1 MTIQIDINSDIGE
14 GFGAWTMG
22 DDEAM
27 LDVATS
33 VNIACGFHAGD
44 PDIMRKIATQARA
57 RGVAIGAHPGYR
69 DLAGF
74 GRRAIP
80 GLSAHEIE
88 NLVAYQTGAL
98 CAVASLAGHKVTH
111 VKAHGALSNAA
122 CSDALIASAIAAAI
136 KAVDANLAFMVLPRT
151 ELARAAERSGLRPIH
166 EIYAD
171 RAYQDDAQLV
181 SRSQP
186 GAVLHDV
193 DEIATRAVRMVS
205 EQAIVTASGKTI
217 ATPVDSICVHG
228 DTPGAVGIARSVRAA
243 LDRAGVKISGFSN
256 D

>member
-1 MTIQIDINSDIGE
+1 MTMRVDINSDIGE

-44 PDIMRKIATQARA
+44 PDIMRRIATQACA
-57 RGVAIGAHPGYR
+57 RGVGIGAHPGYR

-80 GLSAHEIE
+80 SLSAHEIE

-122 CSDALIASAIAAAI
+122 CSDAMIAIAIAAAI
-136 KAVDANLAFMVLPRT
+136 KAVDPNLAFMVLPRT
-151 ELARAAERSGLRPIH
+151 EMARAADRAGLRPIH

-171 RAYQDDAQLV
+171 RAYQDNAQLLP
-181 SRSQP
+181 RSQN
-186 GAVLHDV
+186 GAVLHDAN
-193 DEIATRAVRMVS
+193 EIATRAVRMVT
-205 EQAIVTASGKTI
+205 EQAIVTMSGKTI

-228 DTPGAVGIARSVRAA
+228 DTPGAVGIARAVRAA
-243 LDRAGVKISGFSN
+243 LDQASVKIISFSN
-256 D
+256 N

>member
-1 MTIQIDINSDIGE
+1 MRVDINSDIGE

-44 PDIMRKIATQARA
+44 PDIMRRIAAKARA

-74 GRRAIP
+74 GRRQII
-80 GLSAHEIE
+80 GLNANQIE

-122 CSDALIASAIAAAI
+122 CADAMTARAIAAAI
-136 KAVDANLAFMVLPRT
+136 KAVDPNLAFMVLPRT
-151 ELARAAERSGLRPIH
+151 ELARAAERNGLRPIH

-186 GAVLHDV
+186 GAVLHDA

-205 EQAIVTASGKTI
+205 EQAIVAASGKTI
-217 ATPVDSICVHG
+217 AAPVDSICVHG
-228 DTPGAVGIARSVRAA
+228 DTPGAVGIARAIRAA
-243 LDRAGVKISGFSN
+243 LGQAGVKIVDFSN
-256 D
+256 N

>member
-1 MTIQIDINSDIGE
+1 MTIEVDINSDIGE

-33 VNIACGFHAGD
+33 VNVACGFHAGD
-44 PDIMRKIATQARA
+44 PDIMRRIALRA
-57 RGVAIGAHPGYR
+57 RERDVAIGAHPGYR

-74 GRRAIP
+74 GRRQIT
-80 GLSAHEIE
+80 GLNANEIE
-88 NLVAYQTGAL
+88 NLVAYQIGAL

-122 CSDALIASAIAAAI
+122 CTDTMIANAIAAAI
-136 KAVDANLAFMVLPRT
+136 KAVDRNLAFMVLPLT
-151 ELARAAERSGLRPIH
+151 ELARAAERTGLRPIN

-171 RAYQDDAQLV
+171 RAYQDDAQLI

-186 GAVLHDV
+186 GAVLHDA
-193 DEIATRAVRMVS
+193 DKIATRAVRMVT
-205 EQAIVTASGKTI
+205 EQAIITASGKTI

-228 DTPGAVGIARSVRAA
+228 DTPGAVAIAKVVRAA
-243 LDRAGVKISGFSN
+243 FAAAGVTVRPFSAA
-256 D
+256 